1 MNKKIKKVCMALC
14 LMLGFASNEAR
25 AQQTS
30 MVIDNQTPGWL
41 SSKIEFTDQVSVE
54 NLKVTGYL
62 DETDFDFL
70 KSLSNNRNLKVLDLE
85 EVHYSTGNDKYKNSS
100 LYKKFKLKKLIA
112 SKYIK
117 IYWVNTNNDTTNT
130 IYTHDS
136 AVDSLIIRRV
146 EKNYTVIDAYKDHT
160 NTPEKQVLYLE
171 FPEGVEIIKWGIL
184 SDNISNKGTRT
195 ITIPS
200 TIRELEHIVVGS
212 GGNLISYITDPEDV
226 NISDCNGNSNHYC
239 EIKGDTL
246 FVPSGT
252 KEKYLNTKFKTMK
265 VIIEMAPP
273 TQVLLN
279 KSNLKLYKDDEVQL
293 LASIIPQDAYFKR
306 VIWKSSN
313 QDIAEVTDNGM
324 VRAKGYGQAD
334 IIVCSE
340 MDETIA
346 DTCHVEVFEHVTG
359 IDLSSRQLDINLG
372 ESEELVAETL
382 PLGTSDNEV
391 IWSSSNND
399 IASVDEHGRI
409 TGVQLGTCT
418 IKATAADGGSE
429 ALCVVSVV
437 QPAKEL
443 YINKHKMDIKVGGY
457 EELHA
462 TILPDNTT
470 NKLLLWSSSDSEIAE
485 VSDQGIVIG
494 KKAGNVNI
502 FAQAKSNPEAKDS
515 CEVTVL
521 QPVTGITLSD
531 ASITLGQVGATK
543 QLTANVEPDDA
554 SDKSVNWNSSNPAV
568 CIVAGNGLVVA
579 IAEGISVVTAVTVD
593 GSFVAVCVVTVSKS
607 VATGMLNIDV
617 EEIGKNAQIFNIE
630 GKRQESLRPG
640 LNIIKMDD
648 GSTKKIV
655 IE

>member
-1 MNKKIKKVCMALC
+1 MNKKIKKIGMALC

-85 EVHYSTGNDKYKNSS
+85 EVHYSTSDDKVYLRNFDIYGGFQ
-100 LYKKFKLKKLIA
+100 LNKLVT
-112 SKYIK
+112 SKYI
-117 IYWVNTNNDTTNT
+117 NTYYILVEKTYNAVFTKT
-130 IYTHDS
+130 S
-136 AVDSLIIRRV
+136 KVDSLLLRKI
-146 EKNYTVIDAYKDHT
+146 EKTYFYDDGIKSNYKND
-160 NTPEKQVLYLE
+160 VLFIE
-171 FPEGVEIIKWGIL
+171 FPEGVEKIEMWAGPP
-184 SDNISNKGTRT
+184 ISNGKS
-195 ITIPS
+195 ISLPS
-200 TIRELEHIVVGS
+200 TIRELECIRVRA
-212 GGNLISYITDPEDV
+212 GGNIISYVTEPGNVDFTDFD
-226 NISDCNGNSNHYC
+226 NDKC
-239 EIKGDTL
+239 ELNGDTL

-252 KEKYLNTKFKTMK
+252 KEEYLKTKFKTMK
-265 VIIEMAPP
+265 VIMEMAPP
-273 TQVLLN
+273 TQVTLN
-279 KSNLKLYKDDEVQL
+279 KNDLRLYRDDEVNL
-293 LASIIPQDAYFKR
+293 FASIIPQDAYFKR
-306 VIWKSSN
+306 VTWKSCN

-324 VRAKGYGQAD
+324 VRAKGYGKTD

-359 IDLSSRQLDINLG
+359 VDLSSRQLDINLG